1 MPLDT
6 TNAADITKAVGLP
19 KDRRIYVGNLPDNAD
34 AETLKQFCKFSFRC
48 RSCALTFAVV
58 VNQTLLMCGAV
69 PAGVKTA
76 VLSLWMSSDNK
87 YGFLELCS
95 ADVATVAMG
104 LNGINY
110 GGCGE
115 SC

>member
-1 MPLDT
+1 
-6 TNAADITKAVGLP
+6 
-19 KDRRIYVGNLPDNAD
+19 
-34 AETLKQFCKFSFRC
+34 
-48 RSCALTFAVV
+48 
-58 VNQTLLMCGAV
+58 MCGAV

-110 GGCGE
+110 GGCGKFE
-115 SC
+115 LERSTQLLMYFRSAEN

>member
-1 MPLDT
+1 M
-6 TNAADITKAVGLP
+6 
-19 KDRRIYVGNLPDNAD
+19 RRHSSSSVSGCFDGRVRLLILVA
-34 AETLKQFCKFSFRC
+34 
-48 RSCALTFAVV
+48 V

-69 PAGVKTA
+69 PAGVTTA

-110 GGCGE
+110 GGCGKNI
-115 SC
+115 SSHDAFYVLVY

>member
-1 MPLDT
+1 M
-6 TNAADITKAVGLP
+6 AI
-19 KDRRIYVGNLPDNAD
+19 
-34 AETLKQFCKFSFRC
+34 
-48 RSCALTFAVV
+48 

-76 VLSLWMSSDNK
+76 VLSLWMSSDSK

-110 GGCGE
+110 GGCGNFIVL
-115 SC
+115 